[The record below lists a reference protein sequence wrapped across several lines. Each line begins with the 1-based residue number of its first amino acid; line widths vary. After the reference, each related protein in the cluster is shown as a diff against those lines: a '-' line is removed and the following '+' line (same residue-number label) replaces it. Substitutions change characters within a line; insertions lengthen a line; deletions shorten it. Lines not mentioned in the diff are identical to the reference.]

1 MSTLFPRPT
10 SSSTFISSPSPVQG
24 ERMVENNQ
32 NSMKSMWYDDVN
44 RKEGVEE
51 RRKVQGRR
59 DVKREW
65 LTVDSGQ
72 E

>member
-1 MSTLFPRPT
+1 
-10 SSSTFISSPSPVQG
+10 
-24 ERMVENNQ
+24 MVENNQ